1 LRKKSK
7 SCHRII
13 SFLLLEIHKVHSANQ
28 KYYILNVV
36 DLLKEYDDKAVEII
50 AKKATQK
57 IGFSIRGKYV
67 FFISD

>member
-1 LRKKSK
+1 MSQDNIL
-7 SCHRII
+7 
-13 SFLLLEIHKVHSANQ
+13 SFVEIHKVHSANQ

-57 IGFSIRGKYV
+57 IGFSEEESIKCK
-67 FFISD
+67 